1 MAACILYLVIL
12 FSNILEQVIPQ
23 GSYIDELLFFVF
35 LLGTAMKISVV
46 RAGLDG
52 WNRYDFAIAILL
64 LFFLMTG
71 TVSTLL
77 YGKDS
82 PGVAVAKDIILCG
95 KFFAVF
101 LCGKLLFLTADRD
114 KILGRIR
121 KVTRLLVLVIFLCGI
136 LSLFVN
142 IGMGDQIRYGLRSYQ
157 FLFTHYMFLVYA
169 EAVMT
174 AVLCTGKDEDNRI
187 YIAMALGSMLLTLR
201 TKAVVFCVIFLM
213 FFLLEKIGKDIRFR
227 YYVIA
232 GAAGAVA
239 AWGKISEYL
248 SWGFTYNMRNGLY
261 MKGISLAMAHFPL
274 GTGFASFGSNLSYE
288 YNPQIYYDLG
298 LDSFQGF
305 EHGTPVLSDVFWPYI
320 FGEFGVIGFVLYT
333 GMLILLFFS
342 LKEELRGYSEMMRGA
357 NCLFAYLLVASA
369 AEAVFTNSTGVCCAL
384 FLSIYFRRTCRN
396 TDELS
401 ENRSPFLI
409 RF

>member
-1 MAACILYLVIL
+1 
-12 FSNILEQVIPQ
+12 
-23 GSYIDELLFFVF
+23 
-35 LLGTAMKISVV
+35 
-46 RAGLDG
+46 
-52 WNRYDFAIAILL
+52 
-64 LFFLMTG
+64 
-71 TVSTLL
+71 
-77 YGKDS
+77 
-82 PGVAVAKDIILCG
+82 
-95 KFFAVF
+95 
-101 LCGKLLFLTADRD
+101 
-114 KILGRIR
+114 
-121 KVTRLLVLVIFLCGI
+121 
-136 LSLFVN
+136 
-142 IGMGDQIRYGLRSYQ
+142 
-157 FLFTHYMFLVYA
+157 MFLVYA

-305 EHGTPVLSDVFWPYI
+305 EHGERLCFQMYSGRYI
-320 FGEFGVIGFVLYT
+320 FGEFGVIGFILYT

-342 LKEELRGYSEMMRGA
+342 LKEELRGYPEMMRGA

-384 FLSIYFRRTCRN
+384 FLSIYFRRTYRN
-396 TDELS
+396 TEELS
-401 ENRSPFLI
+401 ENRSLFLI